1 MTYRLIPWEK
11 DTPPSRNDLHL
22 IYASEGLTS
31 YGWSNG
37 PGDAYSAHSHR
48 YEKVLYC
55 LTGSIVFHL
64 DGESV
69 ELKPGD
75 RLEVDPEAVHSANV
89 GPDGVECMEAA
100 REP

>member
-1 MTYRLIPWEK
+1 MTYRFIPWEK
-11 DTPPSRNDLHL
+11 DKPPSRNVLRQIYEGEGL
-22 IYASEGLTS
+22 IY

-55 LTGSIVFHL
+55 LTGNIVFHL

-69 ELKPGD
+69 QLKPGD
-75 RLEVDPEAVHSANV
+75 RLEVDPGTVHSADV

-100 REP
+100 RG